1 MGAGGGGMA
10 AGIRDCSVRNLLSLA
25 ALHPRRFVSGLAL
38 LWMLSLFEGS
48 RQEQCFVLEARGV
61 AWGRELQRS
70 VKVFEEFVEVD
81 QSVERSGVGVSGGS
95 SRTTEAGICRFS

>member
-1 MGAGGGGMA
+1 MA

-70 VKVFEEFVEVD
+70 VKVFEE
-81 QSVERSGVGVSGGS
+81 SVERSGVGVSGGG